1 MFFSDQGIMGLNSRV
16 TRFRAQ
22 SELNVEKQTDS
33 LFQEDVPDGKTF
45 LSYLFQAAG
54 QRKISAQTAN
64 GKEESPIH
72 EKQTSEELINF
83 LRSDLKLDNMD
94 HALEIS
100 TGANMLHLIET
111 ADNIPC
117 YEDIPELNTM
127 VAVQPGELIYGDE
140 ESGMQPFLSKAFKFT
155 PDNKVPG
162 HLEVAPGTG
171 FKFEALENQERTL
184 PDTGK
189 DNGQALRTLLE
200 QVLSASKNT
209 REVLSPE
216 INSADAPVIKVF
228 ESQAPVR
235 QLAEEPPT
243 DADLIKW
250 LNSFANE
257 SKNKPVVENERSDST
272 LNAFAKQDEK
282 IINSGNIFK
291 NITVGH
297 LEGNLQDRKES
308 GQTISNPAF
317 QTLSTLEIQE
327 TTNNPN
333 SPIKQAAMVFDKD
346 SYRTESTILG
356 QVVTRLFTGVRRGSQ
371 NMTIYLYPP
380 ELGRVKV
387 RIVSDKG
394 DLNVRLH
401 SVNHQVAGILEKY
414 LPILQQS
421 LEDQGIVL
429 SDLQVGVESG
439 NQERSQ
445 FEENEFNFVAQ
456 EIPMN
461 ELSEEDQDVLPVRE
475 NPEWYGSSSI
485 GLNLI
490 V

>member
-1 MFFSDQGIMGLNSRV
+1 MFFSDQGIMGLKSQV
-16 TRFRAQ
+16 TIFRAQ
-22 SELNVEKQTDS
+22 GELNIEKQTGS

-45 LSYLFQAAG
+45 LNYLFQAAG
-54 QRKISAQTAN
+54 QRKISAQSAN
-64 GKEESPIH
+64 GKEESPIQK
-72 EKQTSEELINF
+72 EQPSEVLLNF
-83 LRSDLKLDNMD
+83 LGSDLKLDNLD
-94 HALEIS
+94 YALEIS
-100 TGANMLHLIET
+100 TGANMFHLIET

-117 YEDIPELNTM
+117 YADIPELNTM
-127 VAVQPGELIYGDE
+127 IPGQPGELIYGNK
-140 ESGMQPFLSKAFKFT
+140 ESGMQPFLLKAIKFT
-155 PDNKVPG
+155 TDNKVPG
-162 HLEVAPGTG
+162 HLELAPGAG
-171 FKFEALENQERTL
+171 FKFEALENQERAM

-189 DNGQALRTLLE
+189 DNRQALRTFLE
-200 QVLSASKNT
+200 QVLLASKNT
-209 REVLSPE
+209 HEVLSPE
-216 INSADAPVIKVF
+216 INSTKAPVLKAF
-228 ESQAPVR
+228 ESQTPVR
-235 QLAEEPPT
+235 QLAEEPPAG
-243 DADLIKW
+243 ADLRKW
-250 LNSFANE
+250 LDSFANE
-257 SKNKPVVENERSDST
+257 SKNKPVLENERSDSA

-282 IINSGNIFK
+282 IINSGKIFK

-297 LEGNLQDRKES
+297 LEGNLQVRKES

-333 SPIKQAAMVFDKD
+333 SPIKQAAMIFDKD
-346 SYRTESTILG
+346 SYRVESTVLG

-429 SDLQVGVESG
+429 SGLQVGVESG
-439 NQERSQ
+439 NQEGSQ

-461 ELSEEDQDVLPVRE
+461 KLSEDDQDALTVGE